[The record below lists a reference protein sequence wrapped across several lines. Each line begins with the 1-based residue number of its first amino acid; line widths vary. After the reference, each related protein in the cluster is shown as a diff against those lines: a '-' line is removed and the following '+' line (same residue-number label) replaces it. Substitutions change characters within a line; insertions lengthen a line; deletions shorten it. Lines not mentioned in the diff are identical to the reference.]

1 MFHGEKHWF
10 HVWLR
15 GWILQKKGWD
25 YSCKVENE
33 LQTAIQDL
41 TFWYGAKLKVLP
53 DIKYPIAL
61 CFCTIMK
68 SPRAHTIPKRLVRTT
83 KECIEE
89 FIWIN
94 LQNQKKKMPKV
105 KSIKNF
111 KLYQKALEPSFKKT
125 KIQTRSSLLTSSF
138 PFSQSMEIRL
148 M

>member
-1 MFHGEKHWF
+1 
-10 HVWLR
+10 
-15 GWILQKKGWD
+15 
-25 YSCKVENE
+25 
-33 LQTAIQDL
+33 
-41 TFWYGAKLKVLP
+41 
-53 DIKYPIAL
+53 
-61 CFCTIMK
+61 MK

-94 LQNQKKKMPKV
+94 LQNQKKNAKGQV
-105 KSIKNF
+105 N
-111 KLYQKALEPSFKKT
+111 QKFQTISEALEPSFKKT